1 MVLKASMGVAEL
13 EGTLSEQNTRLQEY
27 YTHIQEQ
34 NNTITTL
41 ERRVKR

>member
-27 YTHIQEQ
+27 YTQIQEQ

-41 ERRVKR
+41 KSELAR